1 MECHV
6 LAGLIR
12 ELGAGCILIIL
23 MLLDR
28 VRRRYLGRKRGRR
41 RLGRDHLDLVDLTGT
56 ALHAVI
62 QLLDLCVV
70 LASSGRIYRSSLI
83 IVRADFQRNGPH
95 ISGRLAAHDWPTLS
109 ITLELV
115 LLRARWWRGIQS
127 RELVQLLGLRLRRRH
142 GVVVQVLLL

>member
-6 LAGLIR
+6 LAGWIR

-28 VRRRYLGRKRGRR
+28 VRRRYLSQKRGRWR
-41 RLGRDHLDLVDLTGT
+41 PRRDHLDLVDLTGT

-83 IVRADFQRNGPH
+83 IVWADFQRNGSR
-95 ISGRLAAHDWPTLS
+95 ISGRLATHDRPTLS

-115 LLRARWWRGIQS
+115 LLHAWWR
-127 RELVQLLGLRLRRRH
+127 
-142 GVVVQVLLL
+142 

>member
-1 MECHV
+1 M
-6 LAGLIR
+6 AGLIH

-28 VRRRYLGRKRGRR
+28 VRRRYLSRKRSRR
-41 RLGRDHLDLVDLTGT
+41 RPRRDHLDLVDLTGM
-56 ALHAVI
+56 ALHAMI

-83 IVRADFQRNGPH
+83 IVRADFQRNGSG
-95 ISGRLAAHDWPTLS
+95 ISGRLAAHDRPTLS

-115 LLRARWWRGIQS
+115 LLRTWWW
-127 RELVQLLGLRLRRRH
+127 
-142 GVVVQVLLL
+142 